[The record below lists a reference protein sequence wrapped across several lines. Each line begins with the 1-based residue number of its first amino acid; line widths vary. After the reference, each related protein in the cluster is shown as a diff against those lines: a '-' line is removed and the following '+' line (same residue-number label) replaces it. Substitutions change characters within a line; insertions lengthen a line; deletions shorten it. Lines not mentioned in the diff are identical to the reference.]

1 MSELLSENLN
11 PEGGIVYAYHV
22 SDPERYGVVE
32 FDENMNAIS
41 IEEKPIKPKSNY
53 AVPGLYFYD
62 NEVVSI
68 AKSLKPSARGEYE
81 ITDVNAEYLKR
92 KKLKVSMLSRGT
104 AWLDTGTFPSLMQA
118 GQFVQVIEERQGL
131 KIGCIEEVAFRNGLI
146 IKKWL
151 WCIFNDIDFLMK
163 TLKDY
168 SITFEKIL
176 KEYQFPGTPS
186 NLYDPLSYFMNLG
199 GKRIRPLLTL
209 MSVELFGG
217 RQEDAFPSALS
228 IEFFHNFSLIH
239 DDIMD
244 KAPLRRS
251 QQTVHSK
258 WNDNIAILS
267 GDVLLVKAYQ
277 ELQKQTPLHLSQ
289 LLPVFNKTA
298 VDVCEGQQLDM
309 NFENRNDVT
318 VSEYIDM
325 IRLKTS
331 VLLGG
336 ALQMGAIIANASV
349 FDQQLI
355 YDFGVNLGIAFQI
368 QDDILDLYGD
378 PEKFGKQVGGDIISN
393 KKTFLLLKALENQH
407 NNEVNEMLLIKDD
420 SKKVEIAKQLIKN
433 MGVFEDAQLLKSS
446 YQQKAM
452 NALETINVA
461 KENKSVLIELSNY
474 LFNREV

>member
-1 MSELLSENLN
+1 
-11 PEGGIVYAYHV
+11 
-22 SDPERYGVVE
+22 
-32 FDENMNAIS
+32 
-41 IEEKPIKPKSNY
+41 
-53 AVPGLYFYD
+53 
-62 NEVVSI
+62 
-68 AKSLKPSARGEYE
+68 
-81 ITDVNAEYLKR
+81 
-92 KKLKVSMLSRGT
+92 
-104 AWLDTGTFPSLMQA
+104 
-118 GQFVQVIEERQGL
+118 
-131 KIGCIEEVAFRNGLI
+131 
-146 IKKWL
+146 
-151 WCIFNDIDFLMK
+151 MK

-309 NFENRNDVT
+309 DFENRNDVT

-349 FDQQLI
+349 VDQQLI

-452 NALETINVA
+452 NALDTINVA
-461 KENKSVLIELSNY
+461 KENKSVLIEFSNY